1 MRPSQR
7 PYGARFLFGR
17 KLDELRLREVAS
29 SFIGNIDPDWDDLVG
44 AELELR
50 KPATRH
56 TTDARGS
63 RNQYAG
69 ED

>member
-17 KLDELRLREVAS
+17 KLDELRLREVAC

-50 KPATRH
+50 KPAARRI
-56 TTDARGS
+56 DGRGS